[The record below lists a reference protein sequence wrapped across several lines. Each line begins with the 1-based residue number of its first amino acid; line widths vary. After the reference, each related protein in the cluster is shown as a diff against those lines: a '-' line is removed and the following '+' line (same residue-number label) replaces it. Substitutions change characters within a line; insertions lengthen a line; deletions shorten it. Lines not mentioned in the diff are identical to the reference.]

1 MCIERDLDQMPW
13 PAQTASE
20 KLMAALEMHD
30 VGVALQTEKFKSKF
44 PEASKCELD
53 RRLSDWLAR
62 KDED

>member
-1 MCIERDLDQMPW
+1 MSIERNLAQMPW

-30 VGVALQTEKFKSKF
+30 VGVALATAKLKSKF
-44 PEASKCELD
+44 PEASKSELD
-53 RRLSDWLAR
+53 RRLRDWLAR